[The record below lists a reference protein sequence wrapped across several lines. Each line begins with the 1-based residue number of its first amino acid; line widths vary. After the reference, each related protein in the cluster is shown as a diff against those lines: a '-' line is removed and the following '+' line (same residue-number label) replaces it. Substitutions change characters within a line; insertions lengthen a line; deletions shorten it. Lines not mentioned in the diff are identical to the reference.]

1 MSGTTIYSAGPLQK
15 FNAIQSGI
23 QGNTENANFKIEFFS
38 DQIVNIRFTRESD
51 FESLSYAV
59 VKNPENIQATIN
71 ESDDQVLLAG
81 KFFDVLISKTDTA
94 IQFVN
99 KSGAVINADEKGL
112 GTQWNG
118 EQVAT

>member
-59 VKNPENIQATIN
+59 VKNPENIQSTIN
-71 ESDDQVLLAG
+71 ESDDQEIGRAHV
-81 KFFDVLISKTDTA
+81 
-94 IQFVN
+94 
-99 KSGAVINADEKGL
+99 
-112 GTQWNG
+112 
-118 EQVAT
+118 